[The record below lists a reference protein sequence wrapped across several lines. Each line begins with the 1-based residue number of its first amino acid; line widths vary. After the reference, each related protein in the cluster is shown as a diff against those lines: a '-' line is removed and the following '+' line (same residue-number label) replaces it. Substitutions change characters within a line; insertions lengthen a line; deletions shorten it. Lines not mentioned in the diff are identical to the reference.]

1 MQRRATR
8 RLIAVATVFVLLFS
22 FAPAVI
28 GAGAV
33 EQAKIYMVAIGDDGQ
48 SGERIG
54 CGDSLIP
61 VTREI
66 PSGLSTEGKIEALL
80 TLLFSLKDRDYGQ
93 SGLVN
98 AVYASNLS
106 VDEIDIQGGV
116 VAIYLTGT
124 VSVAGVCDEPR
135 VEEQIKG
142 IARQF
147 PGVTNAIVIFNGG
160 ALFSNAGSLDFPVT
174 GHSVEAPFFPY
185 WEIQGG
191 LPIFGYPLTDQFV
204 EGGYRVQYFERQRL
218 EHHPE
223 NAAPYDILFG
233 LVGLQTAQKRGLIGT
248 APFAPAQQPGGAD
261 CEYFPQTGHN
271 LCGRLRL
278 YYHSHGLDFGE
289 PGFSPRESLAL
300 FGFPISEPF
309 QEKLENGQ
317 TYTVQYF
324 ERVRMELHPENPAP
338 YDVLLGRLTADIIP
352 AGR

>member
-1 MQRRATR
+1 
-8 RLIAVATVFVLLFS
+8 
-22 FAPAVI
+22 
-28 GAGAV
+28 V
-33 EQAKIYMVAIGDDGQ
+33 EQAKIYMVAIGDNGQ
-48 SGERIG
+48 SGEKIG
-54 CGDSLIP
+54 CDDSLVP

-80 TLLFSLKDRDYGQ
+80 TLLFSLRDRDYGQ

-106 VDEIDIQGGV
+106 VDEIDMQGDV

-124 VSVAGVCDEPR
+124 VSVGGVCDEPR

-147 PGVTNAIVIFNGG
+147 PGVTNAIVILNGG
-160 ALFSNAGSLDFPVT
+160 ALFSNAGSLDFPLT
-174 GHSVEAPFFPY
+174 GHSVEAPFYPY
-185 WEIQGG
+185 WEAQGG

-223 NAAPYDILFG
+223 NAPPYNILFG
-233 LVGLQTAQKRGLIGT
+233 LVGLQTAQQRGLTGT
-248 APFAPAQQPGGAD
+248 PPFAPRQAFPAND
-261 CEYFPQTGHN
+261 CEFFPQTGHN
-271 LCGRLRL
+271 LCGGFRT
-278 YYHSHGLDFGE
+278 YWHSYGLDFDE
-289 PGFSPRESLAL
+289 PGFSARESLAL

-309 QEKLENGQ
+309 EEQLENGQ

-324 ERVRMELHPENPAP
+324 ERVRMEYHPENQPP
-338 YDVLLGRLTADIIP
+338 YHILLGRLTADIIP